1 MALPKTDD
9 EWRAKLT
16 PQQFKVLRQSGTE
29 MAGTGEYNKCKDKG
43 VYHCV
48 GCDAPLYSSES
59 KFDSG
64 CGWPAFF
71 EALPGALTIKED
83 FTHGMHRIE
92 MRCAKCD
99 GHLGTT
105 ALTQITHV
113 VRSLLPRPH
122 LQGRGLQDPHR

>member
-1 MALPKTDD
+1 MSLPKTED

-29 MAGTGEYNKCKDKG
+29 MAGTGEYNKTKDKG

-48 GCDAPLYSSES
+48 GCDAPLYSSEA

-71 EALPGALTIKED
+71 EALPGALKIIED
-83 FTHGMHRIE
+83 NSHGMRRIE

-99 GHLGTT
+99 GHLGMR
-105 ALTQITHV
+105 ALWCV
-113 VRSLLPRPH
+113 VRYAHSHGRSR
-122 LQGRGLQDPHR
+122 LQG

>member
-1 MALPKTDD
+1 M
-9 EWRAKLT
+9 KLT

-48 GCDAPLYSSES
+48 GCDAPLYSSET

-71 EALPGALTIKED
+71 EAIPGALKTVED
-83 FTHGMHRIE
+83 NTFGMRRIE

-99 GHLGTT
+99 GHLGT
-105 ALTQITHV
+105 
-113 VRSLLPRPH
+113 
-122 LQGRGLQDPHR
+122 